1 MRKPKVSM
9 CMLMSQIKCLNVLLW
24 NKYML
29 GDVCA
34 THLLHRCLHIVSSH
48 APDIASANTLLQFII
63 IITNVMI
70 IVTLSQKMLQ
80 GYCNQH
86 HELQSSRATAA
97 FLHKYCSQLCSDL
110 DCWKLQVWWIERGCL
125 PCLKAAQCAGTLSC
139 WKIKNSPEISHV
151 TVAAQFDLSYS
162 SCSVNQS
169 INEVTDAAA
178 RHSSMCQ

>member
-1 MRKPKVSM
+1 MLLHYPVKFKRSKLAQSDIIVHRMRKPKVSM

-97 FLHKYCSQLCSDL
+97 FLHKYCSQLCSDP
-110 DCWKLQVWWIERGCL
+110 DCWKLQV
-125 PCLKAAQCAGTLSC
+125 
-139 WKIKNSPEISHV
+139 
-151 TVAAQFDLSYS
+151 
-162 SCSVNQS
+162 
-169 INEVTDAAA
+169 
-178 RHSSMCQ
+178 